1 MAGLIPTCA
10 LLSLARLEHIF
21 LTSVLFDL
29 WKREHGRL
37 RNINVDQ
44 SYLIIM
50 NLASV
55 SIGVTVLLNLK
66 VLVNAAA
73 VAGVHASL
81 VILGHH
87 NHL

>member
-1 MAGLIPTCA
+1 MTGLVPTRT
-10 LLSLARLEHIF
+10 LLCLARLEHVF
-21 LTSVLFDL
+21 LASVLFDF
-29 WKREHGRL
+29 WKCEHRRL
-37 RNINVDQ
+37 GHVNVDQ

-66 VLVNAAA
+66 VLVNAAV